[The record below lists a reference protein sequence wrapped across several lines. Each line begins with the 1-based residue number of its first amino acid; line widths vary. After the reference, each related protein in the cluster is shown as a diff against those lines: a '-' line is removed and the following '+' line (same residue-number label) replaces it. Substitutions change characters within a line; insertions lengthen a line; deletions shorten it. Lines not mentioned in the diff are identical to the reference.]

1 MSDSPHHEA
10 LKTLGDA
17 LKAGPKALARSTG
30 AAGRTNF
37 VDRLTTLAH
46 QLDIGGHGGAKEGYE
61 AASIIAR
68 MQRNQEDA
76 KSDGWSVADH
86 EAIAGLK
93 GIETKLL
100 KLANGVEQ

>member
-1 MSDSPHHEA
+1 VSDSPHHEA

-30 AAGRTNF
+30 IAARTNF

-46 QLDIGGHGGAKEGYE
+46 RLDVGGYGGANEVFE

-68 MQRNQEDA
+68 MKQNQKHVE
-76 KSDGWSVADH
+76 SDDWSVADH

-100 KLANGVEQ
+100 KLTNGVEE

>member
-1 MSDSPHHEA
+1 MSDSPYHEA

-30 AAGRTNF
+30 AAARTNF

-46 QLDIGGHGGAKEGYE
+46 QLDVGGHGGAKEVHE

-68 MQRNQEDA
+68 MQQNQKNVESDA
-76 KSDGWSVADH
+76 WSVADH
-86 EAIAGLK
+86 EAVAGLK
-93 GIETKLL
+93 GIETTLL

>member
-1 MSDSPHHEA
+1 VSDSPHHEA

-46 QLDIGGHGGAKEGYE
+46 QLDIGGHGGAKEVYE

-76 KSDGWSVADH
+76 KSDG
-86 EAIAGLK
+86 
-93 GIETKLL
+93 
-100 KLANGVEQ
+100 

>member
-1 MSDSPHHEA
+1 MSDSPHQEA

-30 AAGRTNF
+30 IAARTNF
-37 VDRLTTLAH
+37 VDRLATLAH
-46 QLDIGGHGGAKEGYE
+46 RLDVGGHGGANEVYE

-68 MQRNQEDA
+68 MQRNQKHVDR
-76 KSDGWSVADH
+76 DGWSVADH

-100 KLANGVEQ
+100 KLANDVEQ